1 LLRHSEEQREPIR
14 QNINNNEGMRQA
26 TLEGGYE
33 PAQYANLPVS
43 GELKELFKTIQ
54 RYILNHSDTPHKYN
68 NSIQNLRPSFPS
80 LFQP

>member
-1 LLRHSEEQREPIR
+1 
-14 QNINNNEGMRQA
+14 MRQA

-68 NSIQNLRPSFPS
+68 NSIQNLRPSFPN
-80 LFQP
+80 LFQPLEKLMRSLRCLDLMDSHKL